1 MAEKVHPGVDS
12 PPHSPPP
19 QSKPAAAPGSTYV
32 IQLPKDQIYRRP
44 PPENAERMKKLA
56 KTNRRRSNR
65 LCRCLGYTLAAAIL
79 LLILLGIAAAVF
91 YFVYKPE
98 SPKYTVDSI
107 AITGFNLS
115 SSRPISPEFDVSI
128 SANNPNDKIGIYYK
142 KKSSV
147 QVYYSDDRLSAGV
160 LPVFYQPVNN
170 VTVFKTALRGNNI
183 VLSRA
188 DHSELLTAQ
197 TQKKV
202 PLKLNLKAPIKIK
215 VGGVKTWTINVKV
228 KCDLTVDSLTA
239 KSKIV
244 SKHCDYSVKL
254 W

>member
-1 MAEKVHPGVDS
+1 MAEKVHPNIDS
-12 PPHSPPP
+12 PPPS
-19 QSKPAAAPGSTYV
+19 QPAAAPANTYI
-32 IQLPKDQIYRRP
+32 IQLPKDQIYRHP
-44 PPENAERMKKLA
+44 PPENAERIKKLS
-56 KTNRRRSNR
+56 KLNRRRGNR
-65 LCRCLGYTLAAAIL
+65 CCRCLKYTLAAAIL
-79 LLILLGIAAAVF
+79 LFFILGIAAAVF

-98 SPKYTVDSI
+98 SPNYTVDSI
-107 AITGFNLS
+107 AITGFNLT

-128 SANNPNDKIGIYYK
+128 RARNPNDKIGIYYE

-147 QVYYSDDRLSAGV
+147 QVYFSGDRLSAGV
-160 LPVFYQPVNN
+160 IPAFYQPTNN

-188 DHSELLTAQ
+188 VHSELLTAQ
-197 TQKKV
+197 KGKKL
-202 PLKLNLKAPIKIK
+202 PLRLNLKAPIKVK
-215 VGGVKTWTINVKV
+215 VGGAKTWTINVKV

-244 SKHCDYSVKL
+244 WKHCDYSVKL

>member
-1 MAEKVHPGVDS
+1 MADKVHPTVE
-12 PPHSPPP
+12 SPPP
-19 QSKPAAAPGSTYV
+19 SKPAVAPANTYI
-32 IQLPKDQIYRRP
+32 IQLPKDQIYRHP
-44 PPENAERMKKLA
+44 PPENAERIKKLS
-56 KTNRRRSNR
+56 KLNRRRSNR
-65 LCRCLGYTLAAAIL
+65 CCRCLKYTLAAAI
-79 LLILLGIAAAVF
+79 ILLFILGIVAAVF

-98 SPKYTVDSI
+98 SPNYTVDSI
-107 AITGFNLS
+107 AITGFNLT
-115 SSRPISPEFDVSI
+115 SSRAISPEFDVSI
-128 SANNPNDKIGIYYK
+128 RAKNPNDKIEIYYE

-147 QVYYSDDRLSAGV
+147 QVYFSGDRLSTGV
-160 LPVFYQPVNN
+160 LPAFYQPTNN

-188 DHSELLTAQ
+188 VDSQLLTAQ
-197 TQKKV
+197 KEKKV
-202 PLKLNLKAPIKIK
+202 PLRLNLKAPIKIK

-239 KSKIV
+239 KAKIV